1 MQEGKGY
8 IGVELTNKIYCN
20 YYINYGFIFKEI
32 AEKPIKVSY
41 KHWDTNWRLNV
52 EVNGKTLLS
61 INIENCLDANFLII
75 FENEVKEKILPYL
88 TVQGIKLKIINNPDL
103 IYSLPL
109 KAQEF
114 LGIVRVR

>member
-1 MQEGKGY
+1 M
-8 IGVELTNKIYCN
+8 
-20 YYINYGFIFKEI
+20 
-32 AEKPIKVSY
+32 
-41 KHWDTNWRLNV
+41 